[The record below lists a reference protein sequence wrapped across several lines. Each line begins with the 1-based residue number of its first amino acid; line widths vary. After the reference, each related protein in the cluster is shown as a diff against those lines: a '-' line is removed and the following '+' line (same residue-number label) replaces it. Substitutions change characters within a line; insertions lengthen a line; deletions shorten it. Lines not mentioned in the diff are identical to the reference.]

1 MGTIKTAISI
11 DSKTFK
17 KVDRLARKLHISRS
31 QFFTQAAKHM
41 IKRDDNLELLRK
53 INNAYE
59 NDDDIRRKIE
69 KKYYSK
75 KVVEKW

>member
-69 KKYYSK
+69 RK
-75 KVVEKW
+75 